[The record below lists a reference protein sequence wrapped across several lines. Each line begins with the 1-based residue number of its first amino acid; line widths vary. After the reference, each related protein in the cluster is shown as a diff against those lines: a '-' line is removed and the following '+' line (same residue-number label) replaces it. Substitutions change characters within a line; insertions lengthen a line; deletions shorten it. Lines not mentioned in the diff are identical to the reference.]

1 MADGTIGVKT
11 GSLGATS
18 MRYHELALQRWLNHL
33 FYVREGYPVPVV
45 FATPMDAFSQFTK
58 LWSEANNPF
67 QYLLNAK
74 NEDGTPL
81 YEPYPS
87 PVRYPLLSVYRKG
100 FKYRPSQNFS
110 IHQFRHINWPTVS
123 DDVGKCQ
130 LGNVTTSRM
139 PMAWD
144 YRFQI
149 DHYCLRPD
157 TQAFFIEKLMWEF
170 HRNGG
175 TPQTWMLVD
184 YPAWGQQLVR
194 MYIDGDI
201 ENATPEEPEP
211 DKNQEFRT
219 TVNIVVE
226 GFSVDLNFV
235 VKPALWHIIFG
246 NSSVDPETLQRAF
259 TPLREEDVRRGDNN
273 VTLDAR
279 DNVPSDVECQESLS
293 TVGEVYTKHL
303 YLGDPSLTLHYPP
316 GGPPYYP
323 PDPGYPGGIESSA
336 MLGVPVISQGTVPI
350 TPTIDASGTDTA
362 SQSSGFQVGSLELDP
377 HEEDASMLAAFYSGT
392 LFDVITDGGTYTD
405 AGSIFAAFYE
415 GTLAPI
421 TVEVNAGT
429 EAVASVSSFGTGY
442 TTEVTVHGGTHYES
456 GSVLAA
462 FYNGTAA
469 LMAIETNGTEF
480 VSVVPTFF
488 EGSLDLA

>member
-81 YEPYPS
+81 YEPHPS

-100 FKYRPSQNFS
+100 FKYRPYQSFS
-110 IHQFRHINWPTVS
+110 IHQFRHINWPTIS
-123 DDVGKCQ
+123 DDVDKCK

-139 PMAWD
+139 PLAWD

-157 TQAFFIEKLMWEF
+157 TQAFFVEKLMWEF

-194 MYIDGDI
+194 VHIDGDI

-211 DKNQEFRT
+211 DKTQEFRT

-226 GFSVDLNFV
+226 GFAVDLKFV
-235 VKPALWHIIFG
+235 VKPAL
-246 NSSVDPETLQRAF
+246 
-259 TPLREEDVRRGDNN
+259 
-273 VTLDAR
+273 
-279 DNVPSDVECQESLS
+279 
-293 TVGEVYTKHL
+293 
-303 YLGDPSLTLHYPP
+303 
-316 GGPPYYP
+316 
-323 PDPGYPGGIESSA
+323 
-336 MLGVPVISQGTVPI
+336 
-350 TPTIDASGTDTA
+350 
-362 SQSSGFQVGSLELDP
+362 
-377 HEEDASMLAAFYSGT
+377 
-392 LFDVITDGGTYTD
+392 
-405 AGSIFAAFYE
+405 
-415 GTLAPI
+415 
-421 TVEVNAGT
+421 
-429 EAVASVSSFGTGY
+429 
-442 TTEVTVHGGTHYES
+442 
-456 GSVLAA
+456 
-462 FYNGTAA
+462 
-469 LMAIETNGTEF
+469 
-480 VSVVPTFF
+480 
-488 EGSLDLA
+488 